1 MEQQLAIN
9 MACSPE
15 EIRNGMNYFIT
26 SSPLDGANTWNPG
39 IANIICLNN
48 KIIARTQN
56 NSLTE
61 ELQERYQN
69 VKGEWFAE
77 YPNLKLLDMILYN
90 YNLTIRSVTPYFIPD
105 TQFIETS
112 YRISNPTEGGNLELC
127 WFDEQEILQFQGGL
141 FTEAVSFHPYC
152 PDKIAVGIL
161 DNQRVIALAGAS
173 EDSRYMWQIGINVLP
188 QYQRAGIA
196 SFLVATL
203 KQRLLD
209 SGSIIPYYGTQMSH
223 IASVNTAY
231 KAGFK
236 LGWTEIAI
244 KELT

>member
-9 MACSPE
+9 MACTPE
-15 EIRNGMNYFIT
+15 EVRNGMNYFIT
-26 SSPLDGANTWNPG
+26 STPLEGANTWSPG

-48 KIIARTQN
+48 KIIVRTQID
-56 NSLTE
+56 SLTD
-61 ELQERYQN
+61 ELQQNYQF
-69 VKGEWFAE
+69 VKGEWFVE
-77 YPNLKLLDMILYN
+77 YPNLKLLDGILSR

-105 TQFIETS
+105 SRFIETS
-112 YRISNPTEGGNLELC
+112 YRISNPQSNGDFEIG

-152 PDKIAVGIL
+152 PDKIAVGLL
-161 DNQRVIALAGAS
+161 DNQRVVALAGAS

-188 QYQRAGIA
+188 QYQRTGVA
-196 SFLVATL
+196 SFLVATI

-209 SGSIIPYYGTQMSH
+209 SGTIIPYYGTQISH
-223 IASVNTAY
+223 VASVNTAY